1 MATSFLAVEMKKMI
15 CEKIIND
22 GVEASSGK
30 SHARFQYI
38 RVMLDK
44 AWHETK

>member
-1 MATSFLAVEMKKMI
+1 MATSFLAVEMKKTI
-15 CEKIIND
+15 CEKIISD

-30 SHARFQYI
+30 SHARFQSI

-44 AWHETK
+44 ASRETK